1 METLNELITNWYP
14 LLFLVS
20 MWVALAIWVWASR
33 RKARLDIDNASNLIL
48 VRRYRNG
55 QITKK
60 EYEKKRQ

>member
-33 RKARLDIDNASNLIL
+33 RKARLYIDNASNLIL